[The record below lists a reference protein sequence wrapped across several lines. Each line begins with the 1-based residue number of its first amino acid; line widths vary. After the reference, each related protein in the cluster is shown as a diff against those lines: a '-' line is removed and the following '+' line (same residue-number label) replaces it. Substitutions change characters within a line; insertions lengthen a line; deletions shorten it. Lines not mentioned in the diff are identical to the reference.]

1 MIPRSNPHVS
11 GRSPGRRRLASPHH
25 QKEEIDPYR
34 TLGQLGGE
42 LGAASS
48 QAVAGS
54 DRLGKN
60 RGEQRGADRQGGG
73 KPHGLEEETHDWLH
87 SAHIRC
93 LLVVV
98 RISTMAH
105 SECGREGKKRLPMQ
119 PKQK

>member
-1 MIPRSNPHVS
+1 MIPREQSS
-11 GRSPGRRRLASPHH
+11 RQRSSPGRRRMAPPHH

-34 TLGQLGGE
+34 TLGQLGSE
-42 LGAASS
+42 LRAASS
-48 QAVAGS
+48 QAVASS

-73 KPHGLEEETHDWLH
+73 KPHGLEEEMHDWLH

-98 RISTMAH
+98 RILTIAH
-105 SECGREGKKRLPMQ
+105 TECEREGKKRRPCN